1 MVAGQQGDRGAYRQ
15 LLIAVEA
22 WTRRFLADAVPSA
35 DVERAIADTLLAVH
49 KSRHTY
55 GRSQKFE
62 RWLTAIATDKR
73 DRYGARKRTARAKGP

>member
-1 MVAGQQGDRGAYRQ
+1 MVAGQQGDRGACRQ
-15 LLIAVEA
+15 PLIAVEA

-62 RWLTAIATDKR
+62 RWLKAIATDKR
-73 DRYGARKRTARAKGP
+73 DRYGARKRTAKARGS